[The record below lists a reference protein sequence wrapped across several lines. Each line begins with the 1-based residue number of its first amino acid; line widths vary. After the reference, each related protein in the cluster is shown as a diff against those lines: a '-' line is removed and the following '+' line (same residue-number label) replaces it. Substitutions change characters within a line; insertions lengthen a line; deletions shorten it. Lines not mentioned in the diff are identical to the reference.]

1 MRYAKTELEKQ
12 ELCRKAGS
20 IARQYK
26 LETYHCPE
34 ALIRSINEVLE
45 LDLSRDLIRSVCGFR
60 GGGGGYHDRC
70 GLIEA
75 GIVLISLLYG
85 RDDPQGD
92 ALGYSYLVRELHRR
106 FLKRMPSIYCRDIL
120 PLKRATEEYTCI
132 SSYETGAEVVTG
144 LLLDAEEILK
154 EKPWLNE

>member
-1 MRYAKTELEKQ
+1 MRYAATETEKE
-12 ELCRKAGS
+12 ELCTKAGK
-20 IARQYK
+20 IAEEYK
-26 LETYHCPE
+26 RKTYHCPE
-34 ALIRSINEVLE
+34 ALIRSVDEVLE
-45 LDLSRDLIRSVCGFR
+45 LHLSKDVIRSVCGFR

-85 RDDPQGD
+85 RDDPEED

-106 FLKRMPSIYCRDIL
+106 FLERMPSIYCRDIL
-120 PLKRATEEYTCI
+120 PLKRVTDELTCI
-132 SSYETGAEVVTG
+132 SSYKTGAEVVTG

-154 EKPWLNE
+154 ERPWLNE